1 MLEGKADKVKEEILG
16 QYQERTQK
24 AREYDKKA
32 RKYLPG
38 GNTRSVAFF
47 PPYPIYTVEGKGCRT
62 RDIDG
67 NEYLDFL
74 NNYTSL
80 IHGHADPDI
89 IRAVKGQLEKG
100 TEFATPTRLQYEHAE
115 ILIDRLPEADMVRYC
130 NSGTEATLWA
140 VKLARAA
147 TGRDMIVKM
156 EGGYHGTHDLA
167 KVSVTPDMESEGM
180 PTAHLEGPGVPQ
192 SILDE
197 VVVAP
202 FNNLDAVEIL
212 LKKYQGKIAAIIAEP
227 MLGSLGMIT
236 PQAGYLQGLRDLA
249 DQYGVLLIF
258 DEVITFRLSLGG
270 IQAMQ
275 GVRPDITALG
285 KIIGGGF
292 PVGAFCGTREVMDRF
307 GTNAG
312 GAPSLTHAG
321 TFNGNAITMVA
332 GIAALEK
339 YDQAAVDKVNR
350 LGKRMKEGLSQALIN
365 VGLKGRA
372 TGIGSLLQIHFGD
385 GEIDN
390 AADAVRAIIHSREM
404 QRFLHL
410 EMINR
415 GIFSAGRGM
424 FVVST
429 PMTESD
435 IDLAVEAFEG
445 SLKVLKPYA
454 REEAPGLLLN

>member
-1 MLEGKADKVKEEILG
+1 MTEGQADKVKKGILKK
-16 QYQERTQK
+16 YQGRTPK
-24 AREYDKKA
+24 ARENDKRA
-32 RKYLPG
+32 RKFLPG

-47 PPYPIYTVEGKGCRT
+47 PPYPVYMVEGKGCHT

-67 NEYLDFL
+67 NEYIDFL

-89 IRAVKGQLEKG
+89 IRAVKDQLEKG
-100 TEFATPTRLQYEHAE
+100 TEFATPTALQFEHAE
-115 ILIDRLPEADMVRYC
+115 MLTGRLPSADMVRYC

-140 VKLARAA
+140 IKLARAA

-167 KVSVTPDMESEGM
+167 KVSVSPDLQSEGL
-180 PTAHLEGPGVPQ
+180 PKAHLEGPGVPK

-197 VVVAP
+197 VAVAP
-202 FNNLDAVEIL
+202 FNDLDSVEIL
-212 LKKYQGKIAAIIAEP
+212 LKKHRDKVAAIITEP

-236 PQAGYLQGLRDLA
+236 PKAGYLQGLRDLA
-249 DQYGVLLIF
+249 DQYDVLLIF

-270 IQAMQ
+270 IQAIQ

-292 PVGAFCGTREVMDRF
+292 PAGAFCGTREVMDRF
-307 GTNAG
+307 GR
-312 GAPSLTHAG
+312 GARDVASLSHAG
-321 TFNGNAITMVA
+321 TFNGNAITTVA
-332 GIAALEK
+332 GIIALK
-339 YDQAAVDKVNR
+339 KFDQAAVDKVNR
-350 LGKRMKEGLSQALIN
+350 LGERMKEGLGRALKN
-365 VGLKGRA
+365 VGLTGRV
-372 TGIGSLLQIHFGD
+372 TGIGSLLQVHFGD
-385 GEIDN
+385 KEIGS
-390 AADAVRAIIHSREM
+390 AVDSVMGIVNSKEM

-424 FVVST
+424 FVIST
-429 PMTESD
+429 PMTEKE
-435 IDLAVEAFEG
+435 IDRAVEAFEG
-445 SLKVLKPYA
+445 SLETLKPYA